1 MGVRDGRGEQAWGS
15 QLAPGVPR
23 LQLKLCYSKI
33 HLIHSSLIR
42 SLVGCCCFDDGSSLR
57 GLDLLG
63 SLHAVSVA
71 ILLLSDSV
79 AQVSHSASAS
89 GVSSLGLHGPVISSL
104 LGVEA
109 ATILRVLSLLLV
121 EVGSSGESTDA
132 MGVHVLLTS
141 CWSSSLQTHDLG

>member
-1 MGVRDGRGEQAWGS
+1 MGAAGR
-15 QLAPGVPR
+15 
-23 LQLKLCYSKI
+23 
-33 HLIHSSLIR
+33 
-42 SLVGCCCFDDGSSLR
+42 SLR
-57 GLDLLG
+57 GLNLLG
-63 SLHAVSVA
+63 GLHAVSVA

-109 ATILRVLSLLLV
+109 ATRLGILSLLLV

-141 CWSSSLQTHDLG
+141 CWSSSLDKHNTIMVSHGMAMGRASCSKQFNRTYHF